1 MGHVMKLKVLVVG
14 AGVMGCAIAHELT
27 MRGAAVTVVDSASV
41 AAGVS
46 SSTFSWVNSNAK
58 TPDTY
63 ARLNS
68 LGIRAHE
75 RIQRA
80 AAVIK
85 GPWFHQVGNI
95 QVATSESDMAAI
107 EQKVRRLTAIDYE
120 ASLLS
125 RRGLRELEPAMEA
138 RGLVGGALYPKE
150 GWVDTVSMCTALLHT
165 AQTHGAVFQPYQR
178 VADVAPGQVI
188 CVSADGSVHRYTPDV
203 TVLAAGNG
211 NRHILESSGFD
222 FPLLDAVPSDH
233 LTSTYSAVGLVA
245 TTGPLDSGITR
256 MVQAP
261 GIAMSPA
268 RNGGITLTDAGVGAR
283 WFGDPC
289 VWEAPGVLLERA
301 RLLIPSLKSA
311 EIHTLTA
318 STRVLPRDGLTIADW
333 VDSTQTLYAVAT
345 HSGVTLAPH
354 LAEAVSDE
362 LLTGRRHQSLA
373 AFGLD
378 RFAS

>member
-1 MGHVMKLKVLVVG
+1 MSPEVLIVG
-14 AGVMGCAIAHELT
+14 TGVIGCAIAHELT
-27 MRGAAVTVVDSASV
+27 TRGVAVTVVDSASV

-46 SSTFSWVNSNAK
+46 SNTFAWVNSNNK

-63 ARLNS
+63 ARLNA

-75 RIQRA
+75 RIQR

-107 EQKVRRLTAIDYE
+107 EEKVQRLTATDYE
-120 ASLLS
+120 ATLLS
-125 RRGLRELEPAMEA
+125 LRELRDLEPAMEA
-138 RGLVGGALYPKE
+138 PGLVGGALYAKE
-150 GWVDTVSMCTALLHT
+150 GWVDTVAMCTALLHT
-165 AQTHGAVFQPYQR
+165 AQTLGAVFHPYQR

-188 CVSADGSVHRYTPDV
+188 CVSTDGSVQRYAPDV

-211 NRHILESSGFD
+211 NRHILESNGID
-222 FPLLDAVPSDH
+222 FPLIEAVPSDKV
-233 LTSTYSAVGLVA
+233 TSTYSGVGVVG
-245 TTGPLDSGITR
+245 TTTPLDSGITH

-268 RNGGITLTDAGVGAR
+268 RNGGITLTDAGIGGN
-283 WFGDPC
+283 WFDDPT

-301 RLLIPSLKSA
+301 RSLFPSLRA
-311 EIHTLTA
+311 EIQTITMSA
-318 STRVLPRDGLTIADW
+318 RVLPRDGVTIADW
-333 VDSTQTLYAVAT
+333 VDSTQTVYAVAT

-354 LAEAVSDE
+354 LAEVVSEE
-362 LLTGRRHQSLA
+362 LLTGRRHESLTD
-373 AFGLD
+373 FGLD